1 MKKNEIILHN
11 IEGFDHKK
19 FKEVFL
25 KWFDNFQENVLEE
38 EFEGGKSEIEE
49 TPDKLT
55 FKFTSQWKVT
65 VEKQNNFKDQ
75 NNE

>member
-38 EFEGGKSEIEE
+38 EFEGGKSQIEE
-49 TPDKLT
+49 SKDNLT

-65 VEKQNNFKDQ
+65 VEKDNKLKDK
-75 NNE
+75 E

>member
-1 MKKNEIILHN
+1 MKENEIILHN

>member
-19 FKEVFL
+19 FKKVFL

-49 TPDKLT
+49 SKDNLT